1 MSIQI
6 TDISELGEAF
16 IIQNIE
22 ANVMPSNKGELE
34 RASAIWAEVIG
45 RDVLESQ

>member
-1 MSIQI
+1 M

-16 IIQNIE
+16 IMQGIE
-22 ANVMPSNKGELE
+22 ANVIPSNRGELE
-34 RASAIWAEVIG
+34 RASATWAGVTG

>member
-6 TDISELGEAF
+6 TDMSELGEAF
-16 IIQNIE
+16 IMQGIKT
-22 ANVMPSNKGELE
+22 NVTPSNRGELE
-34 RASAIWAEVIG
+34 RTSATWAGVIG

>member
-16 IIQNIE
+16 IMQGIE
-22 ANVMPSNKGELE
+22 ANVTPLNRGELE
-34 RASAIWAEVIG
+34 RASAT
-45 RDVLESQ
+45 